1 MERAFQL
8 GKAVKKPGKALKKR
22 SLQGPEG
29 PARKKKE
36 AGQCRNIKEKLFWV
50 LLIGM
55 LSRAQRKHR
64 LRQTSE
70 TSPNVDLPSPSKSG

>member
-22 SLQGPEG
+22 YLQGPEG

-36 AGQCRNIKEKLFWV
+36 AEQCRNIKEKLF
-50 LLIGM
+50 LGPT
-55 LSRAQRKHR
+55 HR
-64 LRQTSE
+64 HAKQGAA
-70 TSPNVDLPSPSKSG
+70 KA